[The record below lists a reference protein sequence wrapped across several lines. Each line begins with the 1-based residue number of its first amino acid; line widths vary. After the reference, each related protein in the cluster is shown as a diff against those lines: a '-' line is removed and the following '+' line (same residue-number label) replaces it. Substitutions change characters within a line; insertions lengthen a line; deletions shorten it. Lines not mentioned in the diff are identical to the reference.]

1 MGFVMKTTKF
11 GSPFGMFKIRH
22 VKCYHKGKTVDEY
35 TDFYTRGPSAS
46 YWSISLNGKCI
57 DTALTKGRANKRA
70 KLHLERM
77 LAS

>member
-1 MGFVMKTTKF
+1 MKTSTF
-11 GSPFGMFKIRH
+11 DSPFGMFKIRH
-22 VKCYHKGKTVDEY
+22 VKCYHQGKTVDKV
-35 TDFYTRGPSAS
+35 TGMHTRGPSAS

-57 DTALTKGRANKRA
+57 DTALTKGRANKRT